1 MKAAVGVSLHTM
13 GLENS
18 QLIQPRAGGG
28 GGGGRVKIT
37 S

>member
-1 MKAAVGVSLHTM
+1 MKAAVGVSLHTK

-18 QLIQPRAGGG
+18 QLIQSQAGGG
-28 GGGGRVKIT
+28 GEGRVKTT